1 MGASARRLGAMG
13 WSVVAVGG
21 WDTVSLLAAAQARV
35 LHQTGNP
42 AATMPTPPG
51 TERRHDART
60 AVGLATLLVTGRDL
74 RGQRLIFQGPRSGH
88 RLPLRPS
95 VVAAGGTPQDSR
107 RVARWNGQSSSPAPE
122 PSVRRRCGENAQRFL
137 EYRAARA
144 GGGSRAGRPP
154 VGPVDPWP
162 CRPWTRRPPSPRRRP
177 GPGGCARHIAAWHSS
192 PVRGRRRQRTCRCS
206 ASWRPPP
213 V

>member
-1 MGASARRLGAMG
+1 MG
-13 WSVVAVGG
+13 WSWWLSVGPDRDSGPSGDRRGPRAASNGQSGGDHADAPGHGAPPRCADCRRSGDFAGEWPRPPWPAPDLPRPAVRAPP
-21 WDTVSLLAAAQARV
+21 AAA
-35 LHQTGNP
+35 P
-42 AATMPTPPG
+42 K
-51 TERRHDART
+51 
-60 AVGLATLLVTGRDL
+60 
-74 RGQRLIFQGPRSGH
+74 RSS
-88 RLPLRPS
+88 RW
-95 VVAAGGTPQDSR
+95 GTPQDSR

-122 PSVRRRCGENAQRFL
+122 QSVWRRCGENAQRFL

-177 GPGGCARHIAAWHSS
+177 GPGGCARHIAAWHAS